1 MDSALEFSCV
11 PYQVVKDLQDIGNWK
26 ARASAVEVLHEAV
39 LGVKDKLILLPTLFK
54 FFKFLTT
61 LVADPNFKISLSTMR
76 ILQDLLNKLGTDVQ
90 PYLGIVLEP
99 LIEKLGDRNELVR
112 FAAIDVIST
121 LMKILGPQ
129 PVINALGGAFL
140 HSEWRVR
147 EQGLNVIL
155 LAT

>member
-1 MDSALEFSCV
+1 M
-11 PYQVVKDLQDIGNWK
+11 
-26 ARASAVEVLHEAV
+26 EVLHEAV

-99 LIEKLGDRNELVR
+99 LIEKLGDRNEVR
-112 FAAIDVIST
+112 SCADYHSIGCST
-121 LMKILGPQ
+121 NSSPGKN
-129 PVINALGGAFL
+129 INSFSMLFPSWSDSRL
-140 HSEWRVR
+140 
-147 EQGLNVIL
+147 
-155 LAT
+155 